1 MKFIVDPITFEK
13 HNVYSKRGTYLLKNY
28 VKMYKTGGSITTQNS
43 LGGLGFGDSLRTMG
57 GKCPV
62 INVQGEKKY
71 LAVPKY
77 DELLAEENGENP
89 ILINKKISD
98 FIQNFSE
105 KDAVT
110 PIVLTWILLVNPQ
123 DPSDPRP
130 VGQKD
135 ITEIHKLVAVHNE
148 SFYEFSAKHETIISR
163 LLSNEGGKFD
173 NLGSHPFFASGEI
186 MYVPREKKTYFN
198 LQSGSYFTKK
208 IQQYT
213 ELYNIPY
220 NEKAAIDII
229 GRILFSIL
237 GIGLMF
243 KKDTFITEEM
253 PVSPL
258 YLKKLETLASVHNS
272 HFNFSLVD
280 TEDECSRIMNERMN
294 MSRIE
299 ILEKRIKILER
310 RLESKKTKP
319 NFYEMYKNKIENQIN
334 MLKAK
339 IEGYKSKLPR
349 NVTTTI

>member
-148 SFYEFSAKHETIISR
+148 
-163 LLSNEGGKFD
+163 
-173 NLGSHPFFASGEI
+173 
-186 MYVPREKKTYFN
+186 
-198 LQSGSYFTKK
+198 
-208 IQQYT
+208 
-213 ELYNIPY
+213 
-220 NEKAAIDII
+220 
-229 GRILFSIL
+229 
-237 GIGLMF
+237 
-243 KKDTFITEEM
+243 
-253 PVSPL
+253 
-258 YLKKLETLASVHNS
+258 
-272 HFNFSLVD
+272 
-280 TEDECSRIMNERMN
+280 
-294 MSRIE
+294 
-299 ILEKRIKILER
+299 
-310 RLESKKTKP
+310 
-319 NFYEMYKNKIENQIN
+319 
-334 MLKAK
+334 
-339 IEGYKSKLPR
+339 
-349 NVTTTI
+349 